1 MNERNRR
8 AGYVIATQALL
19 AAGVL
24 AEAGR
29 LVTPWPGFAPLASR
43 TVSVLLIVLWAST
56 ALLLPL
62 RNRPGRAGSIARLLA
77 IAAPFAMLA
86 HASVT
91 RVGGSLIGLSYAGGA
106 GLLTLLLVNLFA
118 SERQPAHRMPRG
130 NVLPGELT
138 SGPPSASGAT

>member
-1 MNERNRR
+1 MNEHNRR
-8 AGYVIATQALL
+8 TGYLIATWVLL
-19 AAGVL
+19 CAGVV

-29 LVTPWPGFAPLASR
+29 LVTPWPGFSPLASR
-43 TVSVLLIVLWAST
+43 TVSSLLIVLWATT

-62 RNRPGRAGSIARLLA
+62 RGRPGAAGSGARLLA

-91 RVGGSLIGLSYAGGA
+91 RVGGSMIGLLYAAGA
-106 GLLTLLLVNLFA
+106 IVLTLLLGNLFA
-118 SERQPAHRMPRG
+118 RERQPAHRKPPG
-130 NVLPGELT
+130 NVLPAELT

>member
-8 AGYVIATQALL
+8 AGYVAATMALL

-24 AEAGR
+24 AEAVR
-29 LVTPWPGFAPLASR
+29 LVTPWPGFAPIASR
-43 TVSVLLIVLWAST
+43 AVSVLLIVLWATT

-62 RNRPGRAGSIARLLA
+62 RDRAGAAGSSARILA

-91 RVGGSLIGLSYAGGA
+91 RVGGSMIGLAYAGGA
-106 GLLTLLLVNLFA
+106 ILLTLLLANLFA
-118 SERQPAHRMPRG
+118 SERQPSHRRPTG
-130 NVLPGELT
+130 NVLPGELA
-138 SGPPSASGAT
+138 SGPPSTSGTA

>member
-8 AGYVIATQALL
+8 AGYVIATL
-19 AAGVL
+19 AVLCAGVL

-43 TVSVLLIVLWAST
+43 TVSILLIVLWATS

-62 RNRPGRAGSIARLLA
+62 RNRPGKAGSSARILA

-86 HASVT
+86 HAGVT
-91 RVGGSLIGLSYAGGA
+91 RVGGSMIGLAYAGGA
-106 GLLTLLLVNLFA
+106 IVLTLLLGNLFA
-118 SERQPAHRMPRG
+118 GERVPAHRRPAG
-130 NVLPGELT
+130 NVLRGELAN
-138 SGPPSASGAT
+138 GPPSASAAT